1 MGIDAILRKFETI
14 LITALLVMMAVV
26 VAFATLDL
34 AWIIVTDIA
43 SPPVLLLSVNELLEI
58 FGIFLLVLIGLEL
71 LETIHSYYLERTI
84 RVEVVII
91 VAIIAIARKVIIV
104 DYKSLTA
111 FTLFD
116 VGAVILGLSI
126 GYYLIRRSR
135 NFGKFDADKNAA
147 RRSAPE

>member
-1 MGIDAILRKFETI
+1 MGIDPILRKFETV
-14 LITALLVMMAVV
+14 LIAALLVMMAVV
-26 VAFATLDL
+26 VALATLDL
-34 AWIIVTDIA
+34 AWIIVKDIV
-43 SPPVLLLSVNELLEI
+43 SPPVLLLDANELLEI

-71 LETIHSYYLERTI
+71 LETIHSYYLDRTV

-104 DYKSLTA
+104 DYKSLTT

-116 VGAVILGLSI
+116 VGAVVLGLSI

-135 NFGKFDADKNAA
+135 NFGKSVTDTNASS
-147 RRSAPE
+147 RRGPE